1 MRRIGWLSTFIIV
14 LLAAG
19 TLSAQQAAFK
29 PISFIKD
36 TLANGLNVIYTID
49 KTAPV
54 IATVMHY
61 EIGSRYEK
69 PGKTG
74 YTHFFEH
81 LMFEATNNYKRA
93 EIDKFVEEAGG
104 SLNAHTS
111 TDETVY
117 YLKLPSNQLEM
128 ALWIEASRM
137 RGLKVDS
144 VGVNT
149 QKGVVSE
156 ELKMRTENS
165 PYGTMLEKASAYLFK
180 GTPYEWTTIG
190 SLDDIKKA
198 SIEDFQEFYDGFYYP
213 NNATLV
219 ISGDFDLA
227 TTKELVNKYFASMP
241 RKVLPPQPPVMIQP
255 LEKADRVVVEDEKAQ
270 ATGIFIGYRGI
281 SNMDP
286 NSYALELLSMIL
298 ATGESSRFYQKLVD
312 QDKISLGA
320 GMFPYSLE
328 KAGGILF
335 YSMVAPGKDTEENI
349 KVIDKLIEEV
359 VKNGITEEELQKAK
373 NITEASFVG
382 DKKNVLQKAESLASY
397 NAYKGDPNLIN
408 TEIQKYLAVTR
419 EDIQKI
425 AKMLF
430 NTDKRIVLIY
440 NPKSKS

>member
-1 MRRIGWLSTFIIV
+1 MRKIMQLSTFIFV
-14 LLAAG
+14 LLLAG
-19 TLSAQQAAFK
+19 SLSAQQASFK
-29 PISFIKD
+29 PISFVKD
-36 TLANGLNVIYTID
+36 TLPNGLNVIYTID

-54 IATVMHY
+54 VATVVHY

-74 YTHFFEH
+74 YAHFFEH
-81 LMFEATNNYKRA
+81 LMFEATKNYKRA

-128 ALWIEASRM
+128 ALWIESSRM
-137 RGLKVDS
+137 RGLAVDS

-165 PYGTMLEKASAYLFK
+165 AYGTFLEKVSKFLFK

-190 SLDDIKKA
+190 ALEEIQTA
-198 SIEDFQEFYDGFYYP
+198 SIGDFKDFYDGFYFP

-219 ISGDFDLA
+219 ISGDFNLA
-227 TTKELVNKYFASMP
+227 DARNLVNKYFAWMP
-241 RKVLPPQPPVMIQP
+241 RKSTPAILPVNLQPIVKE
-255 LEKADRVVVEDEKAQ
+255 EKEVVEDEKAQ
-270 ATGIFIGYRGI
+270 VTGVFIGYRGI
-281 SNMDP
+281 SKLDP
-286 NSYALELLSMIL
+286 NSYALDLLSMIL
-298 ATGESSRFYQKLVD
+298 SAGESSRLYQKLVD
-312 QDKISLGA
+312 KDKISVGA
-320 GMFPYSLE
+320 SLFPYSLE
-328 KAGGILF
+328 KAGGLIL

-349 KVIDKLIEEV
+349 KALDAV
-359 VKNGITEEELQKAK
+359 VKDLVNKGVTEEELQKAK

-397 NAYKGDPNLIN
+397 NAYFGDPNLIN
-408 TEIQKYLAVTR
+408 TEITKYMAVTR
-419 EDIQKI
+419 EDIQRV
-425 AKMLF
+425 AKMLLD
-430 NTDKRIVLIY
+430 TDKRIILIY
-440 NPKSKS
+440 NPKAKS